1 MKRHASS
8 ILLLALL
15 LLLPAGGAGCQR
27 RMYDIDLA
35 TRPYPHE
42 LHEPNDIDVQVFR
55 KGPSIELVNATARS
69 FRDFDLW
76 INQRYVRHVEA
87 LGAGRTIRL
96 SLWDFYDVR
105 GDRFSAGGIW
115 RTEPPMPLALAEI
128 QEAEG
133 EPLIGLLVVP
143 ES

>member
-1 MKRHASS
+1 MKHRANL
-8 ILLLALL
+8 ILMLL
-15 LLLPAGGAGCQR
+15 LLSISAGCER
-27 RMYDIDLA
+27 RMYNIDLA

-42 LHEPNDIDVQVFR
+42 LHEPSAIDVQVFR
-55 KGPSIELVNATARS
+55 KGPSIEVVNATARS
-69 FRDFDLW
+69 FRNFDLW
-76 INQRYVRHVEA
+76 INQRYVRRVEA
-87 LGAGRTIRL
+87 LGPGGTIRL

-105 GDRFSAGGIW
+105 GDRFSAGGFW
-115 RTEPPMPLALAEI
+115 RTEPPMPLAMAQI